1 MDGSFFMEENKL
13 LKTWELSAL
22 IALCVTLCLALWAQ
36 GRQEAAASRL
46 LRLRVVAASDA
57 PEEQAVKLRVR
68 DAVLACAAPMLEDV
82 GSAAEAEAVL
92 AAEAGAIRAAAE
104 AAAEGREVRVEL
116 CDERIPTRNYGGFS
130 LPAGR
135 YRALRVTLG
144 QGRGHNWWC
153 IVFPPVCLAAVE
165 KEQLRPVMQPED
177 YDLLTGEEG
186 WELRFRC
193 VELWGELVNALCP
206 PSA

>member
-1 MDGSFFMEENKL
+1 MEENKL

-22 IALCVTLCLALWAQ
+22 IALCITLCLALWAQ
-36 GRQEAAASRL
+36 GRQEAVESRL

-57 PEEQAVKLRVR
+57 PEEQAIKLRVR
-68 DAVLACAAPMLEDV
+68 DAVLACAAPKLEGVTDAV
-82 GSAAEAEAVL
+82 EAEAILAAEAEAIRS
-92 AAEAGAIRAAAE
+92 AAEC
-104 AAAEGREVRVEL
+104 AAEGREVRVEF
-116 CDERIPTRNYGGFS
+116 CDERIPTRHYGGFA

-144 QGRGHNWWC
+144 EGQGRNWWC

-165 KEQLRPVMQPED
+165 KEELRPVMQPED
-177 YDLLTGEEG
+177 YALLTREEG

-193 VELWGELVNALCP
+193 VELWGKLVNALEGND
-206 PSA
+206 

>member
-1 MDGSFFMEENKL
+1 MEENKL
-13 LKTWELSAL
+13 LKTWELAAL
-22 IALCVTLCLALWAQ
+22 LALCVTLCLGLWAQ

-68 DAVLACAAPMLEDV
+68 DAVLACAAPMLDGV

-92 AAEAGAIRAAAE
+92 SAEVDSIRAAAS
-104 AAAEGREVRVEL
+104 AAGEGR
-116 CDERIPTRNYGGFS
+116 
-130 LPAGR
+130 
-135 YRALRVTLG
+135 
-144 QGRGHNWWC
+144 NWWC

-177 YDLLTGEEG
+177 YDLLTREEG

-193 VELWGELVNALCP
+193 VELWGELLNALEGGG
-206 PSA
+206 